1 MVTLI
6 QIYNEKEQTE
16 QEKKIVHFEETKGVP
31 GSGMELNPVF
41 KEVNR
46 LKKSL
51 MLSGI
56 VTSRQ
61 DPTQLSFQFVKRN

>member
-31 GSGMELNPVF
+31 GSEMELNPVL